1 MHTQFDDVRPG
12 SLLALARRVADRCER
27 LCNEQGVTMSDDI
40 YDQAVHELAPHF
52 AEAG

>member
-40 YDQAVHELAPHF
+40 YDQAVHELASHSRK
-52 AEAG
+52 AV